1 MWHLGGAATSP
12 GARRCVGAPL
22 SITTGTV
29 EHRENMGGASPCP
42 EPAVSQPL
50 SLRNLGRFPKYLGN
64 RSKKAKKNQEL
75 VEILIHPGASKLK
88 EKSSFT
94 NDNHQSYY
102 LKKERL
108 DELNFS
114 KDQKLHKI
122 FSEYENSF
130 SS

>member
-1 MWHLGGAATSP
+1 MNFIGILD
-12 GARRCVGAPL
+12 
-22 SITTGTV
+22 TGHMNFFTIKKGL
-29 EHRENMGGASPCP
+29 E
-42 EPAVSQPL
+42 
-50 SLRNLGRFPKYLGN
+50 FY
-64 RSKKAKKNQEL
+64 KAKKNQEL

-94 NDNHQSYY
+94 NDNQQSYY

-108 DELNFS
+108 DELNLS